1 VPAHMPG
8 IVVYSQQGYRVRNDF
23 AGPNEDADW
32 KEPVNTTWLQVP
44 NENFRVRFLVQL
56 LARPVNPFTAY
67 FDLYYSHNGGPF
79 TFIDNADEVFTT
91 DSIIHAIDSNV
102 VEYVEFEN
110 TTPLIPGVEPY
121 LVGDNFGI
129 VERTAFT
136 PTSLWPPRAD
146 GNNTE
151 CEFEFC
157 LTLRDEFVSNDDT
170 ITLRVFFNDFAFIG
184 GYPQEATFT
193 VKKGVA
199 RGNISTTSARFTDNL
214 ELEHTVAL
222 GADGALIVLLGA
234 SDALTPGTFIP
245 VPSIGDF
252 TTTVTWSGQL
262 MTCTGSVQA
271 NAPREDPY
279 IAAYILA
286 GAIVSGTSIVSVNID
301 AEINDLFVAVI
312 DYNSVDQSDP
322 VLGLAISSTADPNF
336 QLGGAG
342 LLPTATGRGITAC
355 LCPESNGLHVGG
367 SGQVEMFNEQEG
379 NSSFSGFDKVI
390 PGSGYFPM
398 TVTNIADYT
407 SVSLSVALRPA

>member
-1 VPAHMPG
+1 MAGGHGGGVF
-8 IVVYSQQGYRVRNDF
+8 YSQEGYRARNDF

-32 KEPVNTTWLQVP
+32 KEPVNTPWQQVP

-56 LARPVNPFTAY
+56 IGKPVNSVTAY
-67 FDLYYSHNGGPF
+67 FDVYASLNGGPF
-79 TFIDNADEVFTT
+79 RFIDNADEVFTT

-129 VERTAFT
+129 VERTGFT
-136 PTSLWPPRAD
+136 PTSLWPPRTD

-157 LTLRDEFVSNDDT
+157 LTLRDEFVANDDT
-170 ITLRVFFNDFAFIG
+170 ITLRVFFNDNSFII

-193 VKKGVA
+193 VKKGIS
-199 RGNISTTSARFTDNL
+199 RGNITTATARFTDNL

-222 GADGALIVLLGA
+222 GADAALIVLLGA
-234 SDALTPGTFIP
+234 SDAVTPVGTPIP
-245 VPSIGDF
+245 PSGVY
-252 TTTVTWSGQL
+252 TTTVTWSGGFLTQ
-262 MTCTGSVQA
+262 TGSVQA
-271 NAPREDPY
+271 VGLREDPY
-279 IAAYILA
+279 LAAYILT
-286 GAIVSGTSIVSVNID
+286 GPTVTGTQTLSVGID
-301 AEINDLFVAVI
+301 TDINYLFVAAI
-312 DYNSVDQSDP
+312 DYHSVDQSDP
-322 VLGLAISSTADPNF
+322 LLDLAVSSTADPNF

-342 LLPTATGRGITAC
+342 LLPTATGRGITTC
-355 LCPESNGLHVGG
+355 LCSETDGLHVGG
-367 SGQVEMFNEQEG
+367 SGQVGLFNELEG
-379 NSSFSGFDKVI
+379 HTRFSGFDKVI

-398 TVTNIADYT
+398 TITNLADYT